1 MSGHHARRS
10 FGKDMAWDIS
20 KAKYLQSGPL
30 EYPENGRV
38 LFSGDGLKMYVLR
51 RSSKY
56 LDEYS
61 LSAPYD
67 ILNLQHEGIATL
79 PYEAYGLTFNSD
91 GTKLLTVDAIDD
103 VLREYTVSTPWDLNS
118 VSYVTSKNFSNG
130 SGIYVSPSEDKLFV
144 ASANPASVVS
154 WESSDVFNIN
164 TLTHVTSADVGSF
177 CVNTADICFK
187 PDGKRMFLV
196 DYNHGKAF
204 YQADLTTP
212 WDISTIEYK
221 GVSLDFSPYM
231 DYPRGIE
238 FTPDGSRLFM
248 VGNQPVGSDDIFE
261 FKLK

>member
-1 MSGHHARRS
+1 
-10 FGKDMAWDIS
+10 
-20 KAKYLQSGPL
+20 
-30 EYPENGRV
+30 
-38 LFSGDGLKMYVLR
+38 MYVLR
-51 RSSKY
+51 GGTKY
-56 LDEYS
+56 IDEYS

-67 ILNLQHEGIATL
+67 ILNLQHEGIVTL
-79 PYEAYGLTFNSD
+79 PYRVYGLTFNSD
-91 GTKLLTVDAIDD
+91 GTKLLTVDAVDD

-118 VSYVTSKNFSNG
+118 ASHVTSKNIGAQTDNNPY
-130 SGIYVSPSEDKLFV
+130 GIYVSPSEDKLFV
-144 ASANPASVVS
+144 TAYNYVAS

-196 DYNHGKAF
+196 DYNHGKAC